1 MFCVFS
7 ALNHKKKKEE
17 REKKKKEGT
26 IPTKKKNMRIKLER
40 RTHTHTKKK
49 KNDVKRV
56 AGEGEGGQAG
66 GRRTIDTAEELL
78 KNINKKKKKILSSP
92 ERQRV

>member
-1 MFCVFS
+1 M
-7 ALNHKKKKEE
+7 KKKE
-17 REKKKKEGT
+17 REKKKRRHNSD
-26 IPTKKKNMRIKLER
+26 KKKNMRIKLER
-40 RTHTHTKKK
+40 RPHTKK

-78 KNINKKKKKILSSP
+78 KNINKKKKEDTLIS
-92 ERQRV
+92 